1 MTLSGVDNTQLRWRG
16 KDTVG
21 LGLRERRR
29 KQQQAPA
36 AHTNR
41 EKQPF
46 QAGRLSFL
54 PSDPTHTRAGACV
67 TLAYHGC
74 GQTRQEQKESALVS
88 APHGSECAVMSLQ
101 LCVPRLCKSVSENLG
116 CIPEQQSNS
125 FYYCFVF
132 IVMLAVN
139 MASARLFSFSCFC
152 FPKEEASCGACFFS
166 AFPQC
171 LIHLLH
177 I

>member
-1 MTLSGVDNTQLRWRG
+1 MEG
-16 KDTVG
+16 KRHSWVG
-21 LGLRERRR
+21 IERTKKKTAAGPCSSY
-29 KQQQAPA
+29 KQG
-36 AHTNR
+36 
-41 EKQPF
+41 KQPF